1 MKTAL
6 VCVSFGT
13 SVAEARRS
21 IAAVE
26 EALRAELPQARF
38 VRAFTSPTIRRA
50 LAARGEEVW
59 SFPQALEH
67 LAQEGYERVVAQPT
81 HLLYGVEYEA
91 IRAQAE
97 EARGRFPRLLLGS
110 PLLAGT
116 QDLQD
121 LAQAVCES
129 CPKQPGQALVLM
141 GHGTPHFSNVV
152 YPALQGVFR
161 AMGRADVFVGTVE
174 GWPGIGL
181 IARQVKEAGF
191 PAARLAPLMLVAGD
205 HARRDMA
212 GDAPESWKNVLAR
225 QGLEVSWVL
234 RGLGRTPACR
244 PCTAA
249 TCGSCWQRRHSRG
262 AGALH
267 PQRAE
272 AAALRLHHRNLR
284 GPGRR
289 WGRVPAIAGGGA
301 GAPVPDDPQGPGGRG
316 RPGGAPV

>member
-26 EALRAELPQARF
+26 DALRTELPQARF

-81 HLLYGVEYEA
+81 HLLYGLEYEA
-91 IRAQAE
+91 IKTQAE
-97 EARGRFPRLLLGS
+97 EARGRFSRLLLGS

-141 GHGTPHFSNVV
+141 GHGTPHFANVV

-161 AMGRADVFVGTVE
+161 AMGREDVFVGTVE

-234 RGLGRTPACR
+234 RGLGEDTSVQALY
-244 PCTAA
+244 
-249 TCGSCWQRRHSRG
+249 RRHLRELL
-262 AGALH
+262 AK
-267 PQRAE
+267 E
-272 AAALRLHHRNLR
+272 A
-284 GPGRR
+284 
-289 WGRVPAIAGGGA
+289 
-301 GAPVPDDPQGPGGRG
+301 
-316 RPGGAPV
+316 

>member
-59 SFPQALEH
+59 SFPQALDR
-67 LAQEGYERVVAQPT
+67 LAQEGYGRVVAQPT
-81 HLLYGVEYEA
+81 HLLYGLEYEA

-97 EARGRFPRLLLGS
+97 EAGGGS
-110 PLLAGT
+110 PGSCWGAPCWPAPRICRTWPTRCAKAAPSSRDRLWCSWGMGPPTSPTWCTRRCRGCSAPWAG
-116 QDLQD
+116 
-121 LAQAVCES
+121 
-129 CPKQPGQALVLM
+129 
-141 GHGTPHFSNVV
+141 
-152 YPALQGVFR
+152 
-161 AMGRADVFVGTVE
+161 ADVFVGTVE

-234 RGLGRTPACR
+234 RGLGEDTGVQALY
-244 PCTAA
+244 
-249 TCGSCWQRRHSRG
+249 RRHLRELL
-262 AGALH
+262 AK
-267 PQRAE
+267 E
-272 AAALRLHHRNLR
+272 A
-284 GPGRR
+284 
-289 WGRVPAIAGGGA
+289 
-301 GAPVPDDPQGPGGRG
+301 
-316 RPGGAPV
+316 